1 MSCHFLK
8 KIQSK
13 TRKSGTSQSSV
24 EIYILKGINL
34 QKQLGRSM
42 KNNTSYQEQWKHIA
56 EVPFSLKFMTLF
68 TKWEQRKGKTS
79 KFILDIKRG

>member
-1 MSCHFLK
+1 
-8 KIQSK
+8 
-13 TRKSGTSQSSV
+13 
-24 EIYILKGINL
+24 
-34 QKQLGRSM
+34 M